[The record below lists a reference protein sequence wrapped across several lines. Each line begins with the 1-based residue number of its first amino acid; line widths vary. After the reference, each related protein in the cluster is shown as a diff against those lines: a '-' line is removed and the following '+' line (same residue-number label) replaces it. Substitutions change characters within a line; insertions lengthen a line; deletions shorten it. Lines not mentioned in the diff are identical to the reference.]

1 MLEIQNLWYKAGDK
15 PIIQG
20 LNLSIGDNE
29 TLCLLGTN
37 GTGKSTLAYL
47 LMNARGYFPCQG
59 KILLDKKDL
68 TFASITEKAKA
79 GITLAWQEPVRFE
92 GLSIRDYL
100 KVSKKDASDAELQ
113 EVIQAV
119 GFNPNQYLDRMVDT
133 TLSGGERKRIE
144 LAAVALMSPKVAILD
159 EPDSGID
166 ILSINE
172 IASIINAMEKRGTS
186 ILLITHREEIANI
199 ADRAAILCC
208 GQILMEGPAKE
219 ISDQFKSG
227 CTVCTHINVPDED
240 CVKN

>member
-1 MLEIQNLWYKAGDK
+1 MLEIQNLWYKVEEK

-20 LNLSIGDNE
+20 LNLTIGDNE

-59 KILLDKKDL
+59 KILLDKKDI
-68 TFASITEKAKA
+68 TFSSITDKAKA

-92 GLSIRDYL
+92 GLTIRDYL
-100 KVSKKDASDAELQ
+100 KVSKSNASESEL
-113 EVIQAV
+113 EEIIEAV
-119 GFNPNQYLDRMVDT
+119 GLNSDKYLDRMVDT

-144 LAAVALMSPKVAILD
+144 LAAVALMSPKLAILD

-186 ILLITHREEIANI
+186 ILLITHREEIAKI

-208 GQILMEGPAKE
+208 GQILMEGPAEE
-219 ISDQFKSG
+219 ISDKFKSG
-227 CTVCTHINVPDED
+227 CTVCAHVNIPNED
-240 CVKN
+240 CVTN